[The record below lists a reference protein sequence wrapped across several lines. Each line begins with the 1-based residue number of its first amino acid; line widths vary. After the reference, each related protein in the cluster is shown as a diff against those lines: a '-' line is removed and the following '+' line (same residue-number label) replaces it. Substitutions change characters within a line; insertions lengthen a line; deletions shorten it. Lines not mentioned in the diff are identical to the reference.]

1 MMKLNRILIL
11 TAALLALTACGDEN
25 KPVQWWDWTTEEPE
39 PGPEPGVEDANPKLV
54 ELGWTNVGNEFG
66 ELPNYINVYR
76 APATLQGKN
85 AVAYV
90 AVADVNKVVFDVLGE
105 AQGYNT
111 PTDFYNAKAAAVII
125 NGGYFWDGTSLSLM
139 WRDGQ
144 LVSPANQVS
153 SPDWTTTF
161 YYPVHGYFGK
171 LADGTYETAW
181 TYTTITSAGAN
192 DKTYSYPTQFPLE
205 AGLVPSATFPEGG
218 KLMDAVT
225 AIGGGP
231 VLLRGGEVCN
241 NWQDEWLEDIGAE
254 GNAPRTA
261 IGYTGTRLIYF
272 VCEGRNMTP
281 DVPGLSTLDVAN
293 ILKDMGCTQALNLD
307 GGGSTMMLVNG
318 KPVIKPSDGT
328 ERKVVSA
335 VSMN

>member
-1 MMKLNRILIL
+1 MRLKHVLIL
-11 TAALLALTACGDEN
+11 SAVILGLNACGDDN
-25 KPVQWWDWTTEEPE
+25 KGVHWWDWTTEEPI
-39 PGPEPGVEDANPKLV
+39 PGPDPLDKDANPKLI
-54 ELGWTNVGNEFG
+54 ELGWTNVGTEFG
-66 ELPNYINVYR
+66 ELPDYINVYR
-76 APATLQGKN
+76 SPESLSGKKV
-85 AVAYV
+85 VAYV
-90 AVADVNKVVFDVLGE
+90 AVADVNKVVFSVLGE
-105 AQGYNT
+105 ATGYNK
-111 PTDFYNAKAAAVII
+111 PSEFYRAKAAAVII

-139 WRDGQ
+139 WRDGE

-171 LADGTYETAW
+171 LADGTYEAAW
-181 TYTTITSAGAN
+181 TYTTITSSGAN

-205 AGLVPSATFPEGG
+205 AGKVPSASFPEGG

-231 VLLRGGEVCN
+231 VLLRRGEVCN
-241 NWQDEWLEDIGAE
+241 NWQDEWLEDIGAA

-261 IGYTGTRLIYF
+261 IGYNGTRLIYF

-281 DVPGLSTLDVAN
+281 EVPGMSTAEVADV
-293 ILKDMGCTQALNLD
+293 LKAMGCTEALNLD

-318 KPVIKPSDGT
+318 KPVLKPSDGT
-328 ERKVVSA
+328 ERSVVSA